1 MLVTFFLPAKFN
13 GLNKE
18 EKDMKRIINGKKYN
32 TETAQKM
39 GGRDNGYNESLY
51 RKKTGEFFLHSEG
64 GELSQGEKII
74 PLTEI
79 EAVEWAGDHLEV
91 DVYESIFGE
100 VRENSSDKTVNLTI
114 MAESHEI
121 LRRLQTRTWRSMGE
135 IVNELV
141 LAEGEKYNLRRKK
154 R

>member
-1 MLVTFFLPAKFN
+1 
-13 GLNKE
+13 
-18 EKDMKRIINGKKYN
+18 MKRIIAGKKYN

-39 GGRDNGYNESLY
+39 GMHDNGYAVNDFPYCEETLY
-51 RKKTGEFFLHSEG
+51 RKKTGEFFLHGKG
-64 GELSQGEKII
+64 GGMSPYASTYGDRMGWGEKII
-74 PLTEI
+74 PLTELGA
-79 EAVEWAGDHLEV
+79 EEWAGVHLEV

-121 LRRLQTRTWRSMGE
+121 LRRLQTRTEKSMGE

-141 LAEGEKYNLRRKK
+141 LLEGERYNLRRRK